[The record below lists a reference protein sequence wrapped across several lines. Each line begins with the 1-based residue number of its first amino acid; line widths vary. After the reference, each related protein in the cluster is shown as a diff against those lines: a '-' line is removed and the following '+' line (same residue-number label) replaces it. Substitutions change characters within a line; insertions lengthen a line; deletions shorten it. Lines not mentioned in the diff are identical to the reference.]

1 MGVFKRGVTWY
12 IRYTR
17 DGTIVRE
24 STSAGS
30 KRLALAILDKRKTE
44 VAEGKHLDRQERP
57 EMTFAELSEWYWD
70 HHGQRKRSNGVRGRL
85 KRLKSFFGNTPL
97 LRITPELVNEYRQ
110 ERIARDQVSQ
120 QTVNRDLQELKTMFN
135 QIISSKRWRRVLENP
150 VSYVKLAKERNER
163 VRYLEYE
170 EIQKLLASAA
180 DHLRPILVMA
190 LHTGMRRGE
199 ILNLRWT
206 DIDFKNDNV
215 HVREA
220 KNGEGRYIPLSAE
233 LRRILQSLPSRFLGG
248 YVFPSRL
255 PRRKRKESH
264 VVGQQHSYVDLK
276 NSFSSAL
283 TKAGISDFR
292 FHDLRH
298 TFASQ
303 MVMNGADLN
312 TVRELLGHKSIKMT
326 LRYAHLSQTHK
337 KKAIE
342 LIDAVF
348 STPQV
353 TQKLTQEQNEA
364 AVNFVT
370 LTN

>member
-1 MGVFKRGVTWY
+1 MGVFKRGATWH
-12 IRYTR
+12 IRYVR

-24 STSAGS
+24 STGAAS
-30 KRLALAILDKRKTE
+30 KKLAKAILEKRKTE
-44 VAEGKHLDRQERP
+44 VAEGKHLDKQERP
-57 EMTFAELSEWYWD
+57 EMTFAELCEWYWD

-85 KRLKSFFGNTPL
+85 KRLKLFFGNTLL

-110 ERIARDQVSQ
+110 ERIARDQVSE
-120 QTVNRDLQELKTMFN
+120 QTVNRDFQELKTMFN
-135 QIISSKRWRRVLENP
+135 QIISYKRWRRVLENP

-163 VRYLEYE
+163 VRYLDKQ
-170 EIQKLLASAA
+170 EIQKLLDSAA
-180 DHLRPILVMA
+180 DHLRPILVTA

-199 ILNLRWT
+199 ILNLLWT
-206 DIDFKNDNV
+206 DVDFKNDNV
-215 HVREA
+215 HVRES
-220 KNGEGRYIPLSAE
+220 KNGEGRFIPISVE
-233 LRRILQSLPSRFLGG
+233 LRRNLQSLPSRFLGG
-248 YVFPSRL
+248 YVFPSYL
-255 PRRKRKESH
+255 PRRDRKETH
-264 VVGQQHSYVDLK
+264 AVGQQHPYIDLK

-283 TKAGISDFR
+283 KKAGISDFR

-298 TFASQ
+298 TFAST
-303 MVMNGADLN
+303 MVMSGADLN

-326 LRYAHLSQTHK
+326 LRYAHLSKHHK

-342 LIDAVF
+342 LIDAAF

-353 TQKLTQEQNEA
+353 TQKLTHEQNEA